1 MTVVDTLVFGVL
13 AIGLILGLMRG
24 FLSQITGLIGLVGGC
39 YLAWRYQAAVRVG
52 IVDTLFTSEHND
64 KVAFGA
70 ILVVALLVTA
80 LASYLLGLL
89 FDKMNMGAYDR
100 LMGGLFGIMKAGLIC
115 AGILLALVVLAND
128 GGDVERAIG
137 GSKAGP
143 WIWQVLE
150 KASGALPGEVKGDV
164 QEFLRRNPLPER
176 EEEDEERPE
185 TERPPVGNVEPPAS
199 AGE

>member
-24 FLSQITGLIGLVGGC
+24 FLSQVTGLIGLVGGC
-39 YLAWRYQAAVRVG
+39 YLAWRYQASVRVG

-64 KVAFGA
+64 KIAFGA

-80 LASYLLGLL
+80 LVGYLVGLL

-100 LMGGLFGIMKAGLIC
+100 LMGGLFGIAKSGLIC
-115 AGILLALVVLAND
+115 AGILLGLVVLAND

-137 GSKAGP
+137 SSKAGP
-143 WIWQVLE
+143 WIWQVLDR
-150 KASGALPGEVKGDV
+150 ASAALPEEVKGDV
-164 QEFLRRNPLPER
+164 RDFLRRNPLPAPVA
-176 EEEDEERPE
+176 EERGGPE
-185 TERPPVGNVEPPAS
+185 SERPPVGTVARP
-199 AGE
+199 GE